1 MSANTND
8 TLEKIMHPQYIKDVL
23 ALADYMDGLNAPMFD
38 MRVVRHPCGTPAC
51 ALGHG
56 FAWNLE
62 LTSRVSR
69 CLRTTDA
76 GKWGELFG
84 GHLFQTIHTPQQWA
98 AHARQWVREQGY
110 EVESKQTFQSFLDA
124 TLKPVNLEETHDQT
138 RPSQAVFRP

>member
-1 MSANTND
+1 
-8 TLEKIMHPQYIKDVL
+8 MHPQYIKDVL

-38 MRVVRHPCGTPAC
+38 MRIVVHPCGTPAC
-51 ALGHG
+51 AIGH
-56 FAWNLE
+56 A
-62 LTSRVSR
+62 RVWDTKLATRLS
-69 CLRTTDA
+69 DA
-76 GKWGELFG
+76 LVVMPSTYSLSKWGELFG